1 MDKALT
7 LRILTPDGPVFDGPV
22 EAAFLPGSG
31 GPFEVLPGH
40 APIISSLEAGS
51 VVWRAGGK
59 EQSVVIRNGS
69 AILDKGVIIAC
80 VQLG

>member
-1 MDKALT
+1 MDKALS

-51 VVWRAGGK
+51 IVWRTGGK
-59 EQSVVIRNGS
+59 ERSVVIKNGS
-69 AILDKGVIIAC
+69 AIQDKGIITVC